1 MATRSYL
8 EALSPGMKAKLD
20 PLSRIT
26 GEQGAARWP
35 STMRSESDSALSK
48 HNLGPIERYKR
59 RRESRT
65 KVSGF

>member
-8 EALSPGMKAKLD
+8 DALSSGMKAKLD

-35 STMRSESDSALSK
+35 SVVRSESDSALSK

-65 KVSGF
+65 KTAGY

>member
-26 GEQGAARWP
+26 GEQGAARWT
-35 STMRSESDSALSK
+35 SAMRSEFDSALSK